1 MTDSQWTDR
10 IGRRV
15 RLRDLHVLLAVVQ
28 RGSMAKA
35 AKQLATSQPV
45 ISKTIAAL
53 ENAFGVP
60 LLDRGAYGV
69 RPTMY
74 GQALLKRGLAVFD
87 ELREGVKEIEFL
99 ADPTAGELRVGC
111 ADMTTAGLLPAIIA
125 ELSHR
130 YPRVHLHAVLAN
142 TFALDFPELR
152 ERSVDLLLGGIS
164 PPVGADFN
172 ADVLFIERPYV
183 VAGIQS
189 IWARRRKIELA
200 ELIDEPWAHASR
212 LTSVGRFLWEI
223 FENSGLEAPRLTVE
237 TQSIHLRCNLVK
249 GGRYLTI
256 LPDTVLRFYAEQF
269 GLKALPIKL
278 PIQPQP
284 VAIVTLKN
292 RTLGPLA
299 QIFMDCAREV
309 TRQW

>member
-1 MTDSQWTDR
+1 MTDSRWTDR

-53 ENAFGVP
+53 EDTLGVP
-60 LLDRGAYGV
+60 LLDRGAHGV

-130 YPRVHLHAVLAN
+130 YPRVHLH
-142 TFALDFPELR
+142 
-152 ERSVDLLLGGIS
+152 
-164 PPVGADFN
+164 
-172 ADVLFIERPYV
+172 
-183 VAGIQS
+183 
-189 IWARRRKIELA
+189 
-200 ELIDEPWAHASR
+200 
-212 LTSVGRFLWEI
+212 
-223 FENSGLEAPRLTVE
+223 
-237 TQSIHLRCNLVK
+237 
-249 GGRYLTI
+249 
-256 LPDTVLRFYAEQF
+256 
-269 GLKALPIKL
+269 
-278 PIQPQP
+278 
-284 VAIVTLKN
+284 
-292 RTLGPLA
+292 
-299 QIFMDCAREV
+299 
-309 TRQW
+309 